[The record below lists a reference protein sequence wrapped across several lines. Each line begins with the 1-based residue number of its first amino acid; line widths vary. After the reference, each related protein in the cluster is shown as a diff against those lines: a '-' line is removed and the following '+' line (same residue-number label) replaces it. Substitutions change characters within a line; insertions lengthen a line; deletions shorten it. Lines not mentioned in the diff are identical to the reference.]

1 MTKNIITFGEIMLRL
16 SPPDHE
22 VLLQSPV
29 LEATF
34 GGAEANVAVSL
45 ANYGESAG
53 FVTALPNNQI
63 GQAAVMTLRS
73 FGVDTSHIIFK
84 GDRIGIYYSQR
95 GSCFRPSQVIY
106 DRAHSAFSEIK
117 REDLNWGVIFKDADW
132 FHVTG
137 ITPAVSEG
145 AALAAMDA
153 AKKAKEVGITVS
165 CDLNYRK
172 KLWKWGK
179 KAPEVMREL
188 AKYLDVMIA
197 NEEDCQLALGIDAHI
212 DVTKG
217 ALDPESYKGIINTVF
232 ELYPQLSYIATT
244 LRESISADHNNWSAI
259 LATKDTF
266 LVSRKYQITDIVDR
280 VGGGDSFG
288 AGLIYGLRHFQEPKD
303 ALEFAVAASALK
315 HTIPGDFNRVSKEE
329 VFSLMGGDVSGR
341 VQR

>member
-1 MTKNIITFGEIMLRL
+1 MKRIVTFGEIMLRL

-45 ANYGESAG
+45 ANYGECTS
-53 FVTALPNNQI
+53 FVTALPDNPI
-63 GQAAVMTLRS
+63 GRAAAMNLRS

-84 GDRIGIYYSQR
+84 GERIGIYYAQK

-117 REDLNWGVIFKDADW
+117 SEDLNWDAIFEDVDW

-145 AALAAMDA
+145 VAHATLDA
-153 AKKAKEVGITVS
+153 VKKAKEMGITVS

-188 AKYLDVMIA
+188 SKYLDVMIA
-197 NEEDCQLALGIDAHI
+197 NEEDCQLALGLDARI

-217 ALDPESYKGIINTVF
+217 ALDPEAYKGIISTVF

-259 LATKDTF
+259 LATQNSF

-288 AGLIYGLRHFQEPKD
+288 AGLIYGLRHFKEPKD

-315 HTIPGDFNRVSKEE
+315 HTIPGDFNRVTKEE

>member
-1 MTKNIITFGEIMLRL
+1 MKRIVTFGEIMLRL

-45 ANYGESAG
+45 ANYGECTS
-53 FVTALPNNQI
+53 FVTALPDNPI
-63 GQAAVMTLRS
+63 GRAAAMNLRS

-84 GDRIGIYYSQR
+84 GERIGIYYAQK

-106 DRAHSAFSEIK
+106 ERAHSAFSEIK
-117 REDLNWGVIFKDADW
+117 SEDLNWDAIFKDVDW

-145 AALAAMDA
+145 AAQATLDA
-153 AKKAKEVGITVS
+153 VKKAKEMGITVS

-188 AKYLDVMIA
+188 SKYLDVMIA
-197 NEEDCQLALGIDAHI
+197 NEEDCQLALGLDARI

-217 ALDPESYKGIINTVF
+217 ALDPEAYKGIISTVF

-259 LATKDTF
+259 LATQNSF

-288 AGLIYGLRHFQEPKD
+288 AGLIYGLRYFKEPKD

-315 HTIPGDFNRVSKEE
+315 HTIPGDFNRVTKEE